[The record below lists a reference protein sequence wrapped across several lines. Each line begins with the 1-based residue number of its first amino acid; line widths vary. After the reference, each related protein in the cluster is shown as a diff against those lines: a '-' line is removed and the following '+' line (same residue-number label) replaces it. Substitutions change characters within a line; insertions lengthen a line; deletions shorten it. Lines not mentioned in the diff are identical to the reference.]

1 MSPNEIRLVRNT
13 SLAVLGLVTL
23 RLIGA
28 AWTPLTFDEAYYWTW
43 SKHLS
48 FGYYDHPPGVAVIIR
63 L

>member
-13 SLAVLGLVTL
+13 SLAVLGFVAL
-23 RLIGA
+23 RLIGG

-48 FGYYDHPPGVAVIIR
+48 FGY
-63 L
+63 